1 MHESTKRDWPV
12 MSKTNSRPS
21 SPVYSTIGPDFEA
34 LNTTSSRPSS
44 RRASPKLRS
53 KSPKPRSKSP
63 KPRSKSPK
71 PSGIL
76 KPSTRPSSPYSLS
89 TILSTAVSD
98 LARIEAENSA
108 NLENQRQIS
117 KSLVDLTSDIEN
129 LHGNQIENLKSVVK
143 NQGTIRSYQ
152 GTIISNQIVLE
163 GNLKKLGNQIESNF
177 DQLWS
182 RLSEIIHKQERI
194 TADFNQFEKFK
205 RRK

>member
-1 MHESTKRDWPV
+1 

-21 SPVYSTIGPDFEA
+21 SPIYSTIGPDFEA

-63 KPRSKSPK
+63 KLSS
-71 PSGIL
+71 IL
-76 KPSTRPSSPYSLS
+76 KPSTRPSSPYSVS

-98 LARIEAENSA
+98 LARIEAENST
-108 NLENQRQIS
+108 NWENQRQIS
-117 KSLVDLTSDIEN
+117 KSLGDLTSN
-129 LHGNQIENLKSVVK
+129 LESLHDNQIENLKSVIE
-143 NQGTIRSYQ
+143 NQE
-152 GTIISNQIVLE
+152 TIISNQKVLRT
-163 GNLKKLGNQIESNF
+163 GQQFLANQIESNF

>member
-1 MHESTKRDWPV
+1 MHESTKRDWLV

-21 SPVYSTIGPDFEA
+21 SPIYSTIGPDFEA

-71 PSGIL
+71 LSSIL
-76 KPSTRPSSPYSLS
+76 KPSTRPSSPYSVS

-98 LARIEAENSA
+98 LARIEAENST
-108 NLENQRQIS
+108 NWENQRQIS
-117 KSLVDLTSDIEN
+117 KSLGDLTSNIES
-129 LHGNQIENLKSVVK
+129 LHDNQIENLKSVVK
-143 NQGTIRSYQ
+143 NQE
-152 GTIISNQIVLE
+152 TIISNQTVLRT
-163 GNLKKLGNQIESNF
+163 GQQFLANQIESNF